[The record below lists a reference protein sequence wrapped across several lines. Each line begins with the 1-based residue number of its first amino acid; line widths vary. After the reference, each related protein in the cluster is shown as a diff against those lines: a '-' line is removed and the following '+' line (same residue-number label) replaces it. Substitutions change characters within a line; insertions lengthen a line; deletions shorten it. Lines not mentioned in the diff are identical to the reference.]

1 VLVVL
6 VGCNSSEA
14 KHPKREGTVRYRLL
28 LRANPVSPQDA
39 AHCYAACQPQPT
51 PKGYVECLAQC
62 PGFEITPGEYC
73 SDSEV
78 PPVAAC
84 LTVRKIPVSNEPPP
98 GLAATRSRSAPSRC
112 AACRARNAVWPYR
125 RIEARGS
132 RSALPFGA
140 ERQFR

>member
-98 GLAATRSRSAPSRC
+98 GLVVLAVVGSYALAISAISLC
-112 AACRARNAVWPYR
+112 SLSSSQCGMAVP
-125 RIEARGS
+125 
-132 RSALPFGA
+132 PH
-140 ERQFR
+140 